1 MKFETLGRHILVEY
15 YNCDEEVL
23 KNPKLIEEFMN
34 NSALNAKATIVDSV
48 FHHFN
53 PWGVSGAVIIAE
65 SHLTIHTWP
74 EYGYAAAD
82 FFTCGDIDPWKSF
95 ELLEEL
101 LKAERSES
109 TEIPRGLTS
118 KIQKFK
124 SCIEHNG
131 DTDIHAI
138 NVNVIK
144 AGIKIEPE
152 LPSYKVIISIGLIM
166 ISFSISSILYKKNKS
181 N

>member
-1 MKFETLGRHILVEY
+1 MILLVSAKGCVFMKFETLGRHILVEY

-82 FFTCGDIDPWKSF
+82 F
-95 ELLEEL
+95 EEL
-101 LKAERSES
+101 NYEDED
-109 TEIPRGLTS
+109 
-118 KIQKFK
+118 F
-124 SCIEHNG
+124 
-131 DTDIHAI
+131 
-138 NVNVIK
+138 NV
-144 AGIKIEPE
+144 
-152 LPSYKVIISIGLIM
+152 
-166 ISFSISSILYKKNKS
+166 
-181 N
+181 